1 MVQYHVFISRKGLR
15 HMIVLNILMVLTAL
29 VLIVTVLMQDTES
42 DGMGALTGGS
52 ETFFGKNKNN
62 TLEGKLN
69 LATKVSAIVF
79 VVLAVLMLIIG

>member
-1 MVQYHVFISRKGLR
+1 
-15 HMIVLNILMVLTAL
+15 MIVLNILMVLTAL

-62 TLEGKLN
+62 TLEGKLAM
-69 LATKVSAIVF
+69 ATKVSAIVF

>member
-1 MVQYHVFISRKGLR
+1 MSAIEVI
-15 HMIVLNILMVLTAL
+15 LNILMVISAL
-29 VLIVTVLMQDTES
+29 VMIVTVLMQSSDS

-69 LATKVSAIVF
+69 NATKISSIVF
-79 VVLAVLMLIIG
+79 VLLAILMLILA